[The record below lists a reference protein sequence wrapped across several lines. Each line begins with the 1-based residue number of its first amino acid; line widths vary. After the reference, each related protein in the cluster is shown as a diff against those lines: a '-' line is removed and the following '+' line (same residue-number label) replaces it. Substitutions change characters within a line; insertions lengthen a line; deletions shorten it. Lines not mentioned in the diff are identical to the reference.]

1 MSLSNKVKNFLESDD
16 SMITE
21 SVSGSI
27 VAGSIFAAVGF
38 TIAKGFFDLLK
49 AYVRAAKRGW
59 YDAGMVSYDHTRK
72 KYIGPKYFNS
82 VMMMEDEAH
91 FASADNSSLTV
102 FAINFKKN
110 TFTMYEKGKKLTRDI
125 PFSELKRAVRKR
137 V

>member
-1 MSLSNKVKNFLESDD
+1 
-16 SMITE
+16 
-21 SVSGSI
+21 
-27 VAGSIFAAVGF
+27 
-38 TIAKGFFDLLK
+38 
-49 AYVRAAKRGW
+49 
-59 YDAGMVSYDHTRK
+59 MVSYDHTRK